1 MTGKVPGA
9 GMSGRV
15 FGEGGE
21 GGEGLATDTALV
33 GPLASVVVHV
43 LHQVKLVNKSLPAYS
58 TDMRPLKSVLL
69 HFVSVEVSVLVELS
83 LALVTLE
90 GFLLLVSDEM
100 FD

>member
-43 LHQVKLVNKSLPAYS
+43 LHQVKLVNKSLSAYP
-58 TDMRPLKSVLL
+58 TDVRPLESVLL
-69 HFVSVEVSVLVELS
+69 HFVSVEIPVLVELGM
-83 LALVTLE
+83 ALLTLE
-90 GFLLLVSDEM
+90 GLLLLVSDEM